1 MKIVFYGSGNMASA
15 IFTGLIESK
24 TVKGEDIYLTNR
36 SDEAELKRLNQTL
49 HTQYSYDDT
58 ALLKDADFV
67 FLAVKPHDF
76 DKLAQRIQPHHH
88 ENNKF
93 VSMMAGVPISHI
105 QKLLQTSNP
114 IARIMPNTNAHVQQ
128 SVTGISFSHNFE
140 EQDKKQ
146 LFDLLDAFG
155 TSIEVEEESLHD
167 VTAITGSGPAFL
179 YYMYEQYISAANQL
193 GLSREDTDKAVRNL
207 IIGTAK
213 MLENSELSLDQLREN
228 ITSKGGTTKAGLD
241 ALAKHPI
248 EAIFVDCL
256 NEALNRSKEL
266 GNK

>member
-15 IFTGLIESK
+15 IFNGLIESK
-24 TVKGEDIYLTNR
+24 TVKGEEIHLTNR
-36 SDEAELKRLNQTL
+36 SDEEELKRIQAKLN
-49 HTQYSYDDT
+49 TQYSYDDE

-76 DKLAQRIQPHHH
+76 DSVVIRIKPHLNQH
-88 ENNKF
+88 NKF
-93 VSMMAGVPISHI
+93 VSMMAGVPIDQI
-105 QKLLQTSNP
+105 KTKLQTANP
-114 IARIMPNTNAHVQQ
+114 IARIMPNTNAQVQQ
-128 SVTGISFSHNFE
+128 SVTGISFSNNFE
-140 EQDKKQ
+140 TQDKKY
-146 LFDLLDAFG
+146 LFNLLDAFG
-155 TSIEVEEESLHD
+155 TSIEVEEDSLHD

-193 GLSREDTDKAVRNL
+193 GLSREDTDIAVRNL

-266 GNK
+266 GK

>member
-24 TVKGEDIYLTNR
+24 TVNGEDIYLTNR
-36 SDEAELKRLNQTL
+36 SDKEELKRLNTKMN
-49 HTQYSYDDT
+49 TQYSYDDY
-58 ALLKDADFV
+58 ALLDNADFV

-76 DKLAQRIQPHHH
+76 DSLVDRIKPNHNTQ
-88 ENNKF
+88 NKF
-93 VSMMAGVPISHI
+93 VSMMAGVPIDQI
-105 QKLLQTSNP
+105 KTKLQTSNP
-114 IARIMPNTNAHVQQ
+114 VARIMPNTNAHVQQ
-128 SVTGISFSHNFE
+128 SVTGISFSNHFE
-140 EQDKKQ
+140 DKDKKQ

-155 TSIEVEEESLHD
+155 TSIEVEEDSLHD

-193 GLSREDTDKAVRNL
+193 GLSRENTDIAVRNL

-266 GNK
+266 GN